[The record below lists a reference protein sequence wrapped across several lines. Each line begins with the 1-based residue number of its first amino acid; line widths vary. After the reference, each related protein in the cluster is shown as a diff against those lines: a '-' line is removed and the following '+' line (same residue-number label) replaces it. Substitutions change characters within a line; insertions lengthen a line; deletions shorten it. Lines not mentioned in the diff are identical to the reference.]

1 MLKELSMPVVSS
13 QLSLF
18 AKPLLY
24 TTLGMAS
31 FVRDQ
36 KHSADL
42 ERRTEKEEPMKHL
55 HYALVDVFTN
65 QPFGGN
71 QLAVFPDA
79 RGLAPQTMQALAKEL
94 NLSESAFVLPAQDGA
109 SDYRVRFF
117 PPAVE
122 LPMAGH
128 PTVGTAFVLASEGMI
143 QLTEPET
150 TITFE
155 EGVGVVPVTFS
166 VREGQLHLIQMRQ
179 PLPTFGPMFA
189 DHEAIAQMLSLDPA
203 LLDTTLPLEVVSCG
217 VPFLFVSVKS
227 LEAIRA
233 IRFRLDVWE
242 DVLRDFAAP
251 HVFVFT
257 QEVILPDSTV
267 HSRMFAPAMG
277 IAEDPATG
285 AASGPLGR
293 YLVRHGRVHPA
304 GVGSS
309 QMVSEQ
315 GFELGRPS
323 LVQVKIELDGQHI
336 TGVSI
341 GGQCYF
347 MGKGWVTLGEGEL
360 LLSSGKKGKGSAER
374 AKRPPNG

>member
-1 MLKELSMPVVSS
+1 
-13 QLSLF
+13 
-18 AKPLLY
+18 
-24 TTLGMAS
+24 
-31 FVRDQ
+31 
-36 KHSADL
+36 
-42 ERRTEKEEPMKHL
+42 MKQL

-79 RGLAPQTMQALAKEL
+79 RDLTPQTMQALAKEL
-94 NLSESAFVLPAQDGA
+94 NLSESAFVLPAQNA
-109 SDYRVRFF
+109 AHDYWVRFF
-117 PPAVE
+117 TPAVE

-128 PTVGTAFVLASEGMI
+128 PTVGTAFVLAHEGM
-143 QLTEPET
+143 LHLVEPET

-155 EGVGVVPVTFS
+155 EGVGVVLVTLQA
-166 VREGQLHLIQMRQ
+166 REGHLHLIQMRQ
-179 PLPTFGPMFA
+179 PLPTFGPLFA
-189 DHEAIAQMLSLDPA
+189 DREAIAQMLSLDPA
-203 LLDTTLPLEVVSCG
+203 LLDATLPLEVVSCG
-217 VPFLFVSVKS
+217 VPFLFVPVRN
-227 LEAIRA
+227 LEAMRA

-242 DVLRDFAAP
+242 QVLRDFAAP

-257 QEVILPDSTV
+257 QEVLLPNSTV

-285 AASGPLGR
+285 AASGPLGC
-293 YLVRHGRVHPA
+293 YLVRRGLVQP
-304 GVGSS
+304 GS

-323 LVQVKIELDGQHI
+323 LVQVKIEQDGQHI

-347 MGKGWVTLGEGEL
+347 MGKGCIML
-360 LLSSGKKGKGSAER
+360 AE
-374 AKRPPNG
+374 